1 VPWKPFNTVSIGT
14 VFVIEQSSGDMHAK
28 VRCNADK
35 ILVEGAMMN

>member
-1 VPWKPFNTVSIGT
+1 VEALQHGQHRA